1 VNHFVTTVLSNLAK
15 GEMTLDTPKNSP
27 MVRLKIRRWLHWLGT
42 GLFILF
48 LPLVLSYSLY
58 LTLRQPP
65 PPNPQLIAHRG
76 AHKGKSTPLP
86 ENTLAAFQQALDI
99 GVDWLELDVHMTQ
112 DGVLV
117 VIHDETVDRT
127 TDGTGWVK
135 DMTLEQLRVLD
146 AGSGERIPTFEEVLD
161 LAKEARVGLL
171 PEIKSAQL
179 YPGIEAKLVQ
189 QIVEADYV
197 ENTAIQS
204 FTPEVL
210 DTVHTLNS
218 NLRVCPLY
226 GLGHLTLSGPQPG
239 EANTV
244 CPMAEMVFLNPW
256 MLHQAHT
263 RNRQVFVWFG
273 LIEHPLTM
281 RLLLALGA
289 DGLMVDDPRTLAGI
303 LQR

>member
-1 VNHFVTTVLSNLAK
+1 
-15 GEMTLDTPKNSP
+15 MTLPLRQIHSTIFF
-27 MVRLKIRRWLHWLGT
+27 RLKRWLRWLGT

-58 LTLRQPP
+58 LILRQPS
-65 PPNPQLIAHRG
+65 PPNPHLIAHRG
-76 AHKGKSTPLP
+76 AHKSKSTPLP
-86 ENTLAAFQQALDI
+86 ENTLAAFREALDI

-135 DMTLEQLRVLD
+135 DMTLEQLRALD
-146 AGSGERIPTFEEVLD
+146 AGNGEQIPTFTEVLE
-161 LAKEARVGLL
+161 LAKAARVGLL
-171 PEIKSAQL
+171 PEIKSAHL
-179 YPGIEAKLVQ
+179 YPDIEAKLVQ
-189 QIVEADYV
+189 EIVEADYV
-197 ENTAIQS
+197 ENTAVQS
-204 FTPEVL
+204 FAPDVL
-210 DTVHTLNS
+210 DTVHILNPD
-218 NLRVCPLY
+218 LRGCPLY

-244 CPMAEMVFLNPW
+244 CPMAEMVLLNPW
-256 MLHQAHT
+256 MLRQA
-263 RNRQVFVWFG
+263 RIQNRQVFIWFG

-289 DGLMVDDPRTLAGI
+289 DGLMVDDPQTLADI